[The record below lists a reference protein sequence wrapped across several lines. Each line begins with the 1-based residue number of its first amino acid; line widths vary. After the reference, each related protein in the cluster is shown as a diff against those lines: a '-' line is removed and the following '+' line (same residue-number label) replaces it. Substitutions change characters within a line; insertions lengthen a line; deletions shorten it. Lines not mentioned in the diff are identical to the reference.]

1 MKRSTLFL
9 IVTITFIHTLV
20 AAEPWSPAT
29 YPDESGFIQRMAP
42 MLERIAAQDFGQR
55 SLATSKCPDTGLPV
69 KVWAVEDETII
80 SPYTGRAYT
89 QGPTGYFGPKARNE
103 NGEIIAFGG
112 DPLKYDLPPAT
123 AELLLNPQNVRAKA
137 FLSIPGNLR
146 QQYHFACKNWARF
159 FPLLNEH
166 MGRDWRNDFYYY
178 VGRYSESRRPSDGD
192 RQWLPLSEPHNLI
205 GEPGKL
211 LGGNP
216 KDGGTENHKT
226 MWRTSGLLY
235 SQLFPD
241 TARVSGVP
249 VDEAQR
255 IIQKMIADYLQ
266 HILHVGNGEY
276 DSQVYYPHTIEAFL
290 NLYDFTS
297 DADTRKLAQFALDY
311 YFATYGLK
319 VVDGTIAGAQKRG
332 YLAGGTPNE
341 MEIMQWGFFDHTS
354 REMSDVTATIQQATT
369 TYRPNKIIWD
379 IVRKNIPLPFE
390 AKMSRPFYHMDHPH
404 AFAERFYCSESYA
417 MGNMQMTIVDNPN
430 QQMVWSLVVR
440 GTDGPLCFSGGHPM
454 RGSTSG
460 HSPYTQTLQSQGTL
474 VLLTAPTQSTDVDTV
489 IAPNY
494 TKSDRPN
501 LWHLPEAEQGPAYEL
516 RNRQKYGK
524 NDLHPLQFPQA
535 ETGAAYNQFWQQAK
549 GSACSWL
556 YFPAELEPIR
566 INDFWCFAANETYV
580 AIRPLTTESRVIAP
594 KPDVIVNMDRQPK
607 KFFQDYNLL
616 VFPGQ
621 ISGFIVE
628 TAEKSNHESLIKFA
642 ESIQAETSLDTS
654 QLSSKLRLTY
664 TNLNGDEMVM
674 NYRSEGLRCKA
685 AINGE
690 VQDWDN
696 FTDGAVY
703 QSPFI
708 SVKNGRMKMTNGK
721 QGYAVKFV
729 DDRPVWNALSDA
741 HLFRN

>member
-1 MKRSTLFL
+1 MKLANLFL
-9 IVTITFIHTLV
+9 SLTTIFMHTLT

-29 YPDESGFIQRMAP
+29 YPDEPGFTQRMAP
-42 MLERIAAQDFGQR
+42 MLQRIAAQDFGKR

-69 KVWAVEDETII
+69 RVWAVEGETIF

-89 QGPTGYFGPKARNE
+89 QGPTGYFGPKARND
-103 NGEIIAFGG
+103 NGDIIAFGG

-123 AELLLNPQNVRAKA
+123 AALLLNPDDDRAKA

-159 FPLLNEH
+159 FPLLKEQ
-166 MGRDWRNDFYYY
+166 MGPDWQNDFYYY

-205 GEPGKL
+205 GEPGEL

-241 TARVSGVP
+241 TAWVSGVP
-249 VDEAQR
+249 VDEAEE
-255 IIQKMIADYLQ
+255 INEGMISDYLQ
-266 HILHVGNGEY
+266 RILQTGNGEY

-290 NLYDFTS
+290 NLYDFTP
-297 DADTRKLAQFALDY
+297 DADTRELAQFALDY

-319 VVDGTIAGAQKRG
+319 VIDGAIAGPQKRG
-332 YLAGGTPNE
+332 YLTGGTPNE
-341 MEIMQWGFFDHTS
+341 MEIMQWGFFNHTS
-354 REMSDVTATIQQATT
+354 RDMRDVATTIQQATT
-369 TYRPNKIIWD
+369 TYRPNQIIWD

-404 AFAERFYCSESYA
+404 AFAERFYCSESYG

-430 QQMVWSLVVR
+430 QQMVWSLVAR

-460 HSPYTQTLQSQGTL
+460 HSPYTQTLQSNGTL
-474 VLLTAPTQSTDVDTV
+474 ILLSAPTRILNDVDTL
-489 IAPNY
+489 IAPTY
-494 TKSDRPN
+494 SKSDRPN
-501 LWHLPEAEQGPAYEL
+501 LWHLPEGEQGPAFEL

-524 NDLHPLQFPQA
+524 DELHPLEFPQA
-535 ETGAAYNQFWQQAK
+535 ESAQAYNQFWQQVK

-556 YFPAELEPIR
+556 YFPAKLEPVR
-566 INDFWCFAANETYV
+566 VNELWCFAANQTYV
-580 AIRPLTTESRVIAP
+580 AVRPLTSESRIVAP
-594 KPDVIVNMDRQPK
+594 PTDLIENMDRQPK
-607 KFFQDYNLL
+607 RFFQDYSLL
-616 VFPGQ
+616 VFPGDT
-621 ISGFIVE
+621 SGFVLE
-628 TAEKSNHESLIKFA
+628 TEEASEFASLQDFAAAVQQKSKLDTAALTSHMQLSY
-642 ESIQAETSLDTS
+642 TSL
-654 QLSSKLRLTY
+654 K
-664 TNLNGDEMVM
+664 GDVM
-674 NYRSEGLRCKA
+674 DMQYRAEGLRCA
-685 AINGE
+685 ARINGE

-703 QSPFI
+703 TSPYI
-708 SVKNGRMKMTNGK
+708 TVKNGRMEINNGESR
-721 QGYAVKFV
+721 YAVEFV
-729 DDRPVWNALSDA
+729 DGVPEWQERIP
-741 HLFRN
+741 